1 MRQPCIVK
9 LLRPGQ
15 SCLKGTAI
23 GTFVAHGPDDHR
35 RAVFIPLHTELRPVH
50 RCPDKIRVIGDHF
63 VPVQTLGIPVF
74 RLHIACAG
82 AMAFVVSFVDD
93 IKSQP
98 VIQFIKMRCIWI
110 MAGTDSIYI
119 MFLHEPQIF
128 HDLFLADDKSRH
140 RITVMAIDA
149 AELHLLSVDIQ
160 YISFYVNLPEADVIG
175 DHLPGISAGSLIHH
189 GIQVRLLG
197 VPEVRMLYFHVQA
210 SIFRLLLR
218 HQIAGSIQQPTAD
231 RNYLIEK
238 FECDINL
245 TCIMLLASR
254 CLS

>member
-175 DHLPGISAGSLIHH
+175 DHLPGISPRSLIHH
-189 GIQVRLLG
+189 CVQVWLLG
-197 VPEVRMLYFHVQA
+197 VPEVQTT
-210 SIFRLLLR
+210 IFCLLLR
-218 HQIAGSIQQPTAD
+218 HQIAGSIQQPAVD